1 LVEGDLIEV
10 DRALRPSN
18 VASFVQTM
26 DPITPLKPT
35 DRFPTLLHLTL
46 VLQWSHRIDPC
57 SRSTRLPH
65 MPVKKGSFVRAI
77 RATLENSLE
86 AQASDQR
93 LPSYLFESKGEV
105 LDIRGDYLLVKWGT
119 VPTPNVWLRS
129 DQLEEFTD

>member
-1 LVEGDLIEV
+1 
-10 DRALRPSN
+10 
-18 VASFVQTM
+18 
-26 DPITPLKPT
+26 
-35 DRFPTLLHLTL
+35 
-46 VLQWSHRIDPC
+46 
-57 SRSTRLPH
+57 

-93 LPSYLFESKGEV
+93 LPPYLFESKGEV
-105 LDIRGDYLLVKWGT
+105 LDIRGDYMLVKWGT